1 VRLHH
6 RVDGPDGA
14 PALVLSA
21 SLGATLESW
30 DAQIQA
36 FAGQF
41 RVVRYDRRGHGS
53 SPVPPGP
60 YSLDDLGGD
69 VLDLL
74 DELELERASFCGLS
88 LGGLVGMW
96 LAVDAPGRL
105 DRLVLA
111 CTGPAFRPPEQWRER
126 AVRVRADGV
135 SGIADSVLA
144 RWFTPDAPPEVVAR
158 FRAQLEG
165 TPAEGY
171 AGCCEA
177 LAGADLSSRLG
188 EIAAPTLVLTGAMDP
203 VVRAEEGAAL
213 ASGIPGARHEP
224 IAGAAHIPSA
234 EQPAA
239 FNELVLDHLTKEAR

>member
-21 SLGATLESW
+21 SLGATLDSW
-30 DAQIQA
+30 DAQAQTL
-36 FAGQF
+36 AGSF
-41 RVVRYDRRGHGS
+41 RVVRYDARGHGR

-88 LGGLVGMW
+88 IGGLVGMW
-96 LAVDAPGRL
+96 LAVEAPRRV

-111 CTGPAFRPPEQWRER
+111 CTKPVFPPPEQWRER
-126 AVRVRADGV
+126 AARVRAEGV

-144 RWFTPDAPPEVVAR
+144 RWFTREAPPQLVAG

-171 AGCCEA
+171 AACCGA
-177 LAGADLSSRLG
+177 LAEADLSSRLG
-188 EIAAPTLVLTGAMDP
+188 EIRASTLVLTGGEDP
-203 VVRAEEGAAL
+203 SVSAEDGAAL
-213 ASGIPGARHEP
+213 AAAIPGARHES
-224 IAGAAHIPSA
+224 IAGAAHMASA
-234 EQPAA
+234 EQPTA
-239 FNELVLDHLTKEAR
+239 FTELVLDHLTKEAR